1 MNLGLVADNVC
12 RCHFLN
18 TEIVLATGVE
28 LLDLDGGYSM
38 VDTVVHHGIVLA
50 IERQVDSLAHL
61 AVLEQGGVA
70 LGRYFNDFVLGGVQH
85 DLVFARLGIGT
96 DSQRMAGNIHACRVL
111 VASTEGSL
119 VHSALHCFV
128 LLLANKPGGVVALQL
143 DDNLQRVAQVVL
155 REAVAKRPATLDVAT
170 YYTTAQ
176 HDGSRVPKIDIR
188 DVLDEVVLIFLILAD
203 GIVIHQESAVS
214 KVVVVLHGLDRVR
227 SPRNAQREGAL
238 VVGCNDLVTGIVHH
252 VAVELEGYTWHGNR
266 GVAVVHVT

>member
-28 LLDLDGGYSM
+28 LLDLDSRHSM
-38 VDTVVHHGIVLA
+38 VDAVVHHGIVLA
-50 IERQVDSLAHL
+50 IERQVNRLAHL

-70 LGRYFNDFVLGGVQH
+70 LGRHLDDLVLGGVQH
-85 DLVFARLGIGT
+85 DLVFARLRIGT
-96 DSQRMAGNIHACRVL
+96 DSQRMARNIHPSRVL
-111 VASTEGSL
+111 VASSEGCL
-119 VHSALHCFV
+119 VGGALHRLVV
-128 LLLANKPGGVVALQL
+128 LLADKPGGVVALQL

-155 REAVAKRPATLDVAT
+155 REAVAQRPVTLNVAA
-170 YYTTAQ
+170 YYATAQ
-176 HDGSRVPKIDIR
+176 HDGGRVPEIDIR

-227 SPRNAQREGAL
+227 TPRNAQRKGTL
-238 VVGCNDLVTGIVHH
+238 VVGDDDLVAGIVHH
-252 VAVELEGYTWHGNR
+252 VAVQFERYTRHGNR